1 MNDNKPENS
10 RPVEAKTQYSNTVN
24 GRVIVKFNNLKG
36 FITKDRAESLAGM
49 ARLWVYDRSTLTNF
63 IKGRGTYPSCL
74 TIINRFERHFGIVI
88 EGDPY
93 R

>member
-1 MNDNKPENS
+1 MIDNKPENLS
-10 RPVEAKTQYSNTVN
+10 PDGGTTRFSNTSN
-24 GRVIVKFNNLKG
+24 GQTVVKFHNLKG
-36 FITKDRAESLAGM
+36 FITKERAESLAGM
-49 ARLWVYDRSTLTNF
+49 ARLWAYDRSTLTNF